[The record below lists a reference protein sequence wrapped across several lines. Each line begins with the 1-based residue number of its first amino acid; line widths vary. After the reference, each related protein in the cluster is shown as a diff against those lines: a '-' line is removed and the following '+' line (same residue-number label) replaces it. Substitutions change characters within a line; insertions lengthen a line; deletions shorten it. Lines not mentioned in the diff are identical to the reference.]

1 MRRPRLF
8 RKRLECPSRR
18 TRKEQ
23 PRYNFPIR
31 VAPRQFTAGRAGG
44 YVWDVTAVWPGRL
57 FRFHCLALYDVPFAA
72 ALGAAAMFSDL
83 LFLISQQHRVEYPG
97 DGVGEKVNNVSP
109 AARGAKI
116 MRAYAA
122 GAKTGLAAVV
132 TTQAASAADDATI
145 SPVSARFWIGW
156 HIRLPVISIGQ

>member
-1 MRRPRLF
+1 M
-8 RKRLECPSRR
+8 
-18 TRKEQ
+18 
-23 PRYNFPIR
+23 Y
-31 VAPRQFTAGRAGG
+31 
-44 YVWDVTAVWPGRL
+44 
-57 FRFHCLALYDVPFAA
+57 
-72 ALGAAAMFSDL
+72 SDL

-156 HIRLPVISIGQ
+156 HIGLPVISIGQ